1 MISVLQRVK
10 SASVFIDKQM
20 ISSIDSGYMILL
32 GVANNDTDADAK
44 FLADKI
50 AGFRIFPE
58 GDKNMNRSITDVDG
72 MVLVVSQFTLCA
84 DLRRGRR
91 PGFTTSAPPE
101 IAEPLYL
108 KFCDL
113 LSEQEITV
121 KKGRFGAM
129 MDVSLINDGPVTFVL
144 NSREK

>member
-10 SASVFIDKQM
+10 SAAVFIDKQM

-32 GVANNDTDADAK
+32 GVAKNDTDADAK
-44 FLADKI
+44 FLAEKI
-50 AGFRIFPE
+50 AGFRILSE

-121 KKGRFGAM
+121 KKGRFGAT
-129 MDVSLINDGPVTFVL
+129 MDVSLINDGPVTFIL

>member
-32 GVANNDTDADAK
+32 GVAKNDTAADAK
-44 FLADKI
+44 FLAKKI
-50 AGFRIFPE
+50 ASFRIFPE
-58 GDKNMNRSITDVDG
+58 GDKDMNRSITDVDG

-91 PGFTTSAPPE
+91 PGFTASAPPE

-129 MDVSLINDGPVTFVL
+129 MDVSLINDGPVTFIL

>member
-1 MISVLQRVK
+1 MC
-10 SASVFIDKQM
+10 AH
-20 ISSIDSGYMILL
+20 
-32 GVANNDTDADAK
+32 DTAADAK
-44 FLADKI
+44 FLAKKI
-50 AGFRIFPE
+50 ANFRIFPE
-58 GDKNMNRSITDVDG
+58 GDKDMNRSITDVDG

-129 MDVSLINDGPVTFVL
+129 MDVSLINDGPVTFIL